1 MKSGMIMMGVLFVL
15 LRRLNKVQGDRL
27 PVWELEGVE
36 IYISS
41 AMDIINRCW
50 LRRSYTIR

>member
-1 MKSGMIMMGVLFVL
+1 MKLGMIMMGVLFVL
-15 LRRLNKVQGDRL
+15 LRKLNKVQGDRL

-41 AMDIINRCW
+41 TVDTINRCL
-50 LRRSYTIR
+50 LR